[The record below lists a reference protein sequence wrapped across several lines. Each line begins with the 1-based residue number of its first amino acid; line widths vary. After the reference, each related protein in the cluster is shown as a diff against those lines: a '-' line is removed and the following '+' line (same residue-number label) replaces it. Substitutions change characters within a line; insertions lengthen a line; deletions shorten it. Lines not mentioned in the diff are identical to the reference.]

1 VHRIPPPQVRRLMAE
16 DPELADLL
24 LRAFLARRRRIG
36 AGPGARALQL
46 IGSEF
51 DAAATGPL
59 TAADLDG
66 TWDSLRRLPL
76 PFETSVPGVFA
87 AGDVR
92 SASVK
97 RVAAA
102 VGEGAGA
109 VSSVHRAVGV
119 RL

>member
-1 VHRIPPPQVRRLMAE
+1 VLLDAIAPGGQAASSSRIENYL
-16 DPELADLL
+16 
-24 LRAFLARRRRIG
+24 
-36 AGPGARALQL
+36 
-46 IGSEF
+46 
-51 DAAATGPL
+51 
-59 TAADLDG
+59 
-66 TWDSLRRLPL
+66 
-76 PFETSVPGVFA
+76 A

-92 SASVK
+92 SASMK